1 MKTYCVYLLASR
13 SGVLYS
19 GITNDLENRVRQ
31 HREKITPSFTSR
43 YNVNRLVY
51 FELFGDV
58 RLAIAR
64 EKQIKR
70 WRREK
75 RVALIESKNP
85 KWADLYEEL
94 LLQRERSLPHA
105 KADYC

>member
-1 MKTYCVYLLASR
+1 MMKTYCVYLLASR

-31 HREKITPSFTSR
+31 HREKVVPGFTSR

-51 FELFGDV
+51 FGLFGDV

-75 RVALIESKNP
+75 RIALIESRNP
-85 KWADLYEEL
+85 KWLDLYEEL
-94 LLQRERSLPHA
+94 LRRRMVQ
-105 KADYC
+105 